1 MKNCRTT
8 ATNSRFRRCGT
19 TKIGDKIR
27 FIPSAWTQFGDTNS
41 LSSYGV
47 KGDVEGEIV
56 EINYAH
62 RWYRARYQA
71 GGATLYESFKF

>member
-1 MKNCRTT
+1 M
-8 ATNSRFRRCGT
+8 ST

-27 FIPSAWTQFGDTNS
+27 FIPSAWTQFSDSSS

-47 KGDVEGEIV
+47 KGYVEGEIV